1 MLLEGG
7 GLVGDTYTYKP
18 LNTIT
23 LIQGGLIMSDHTIKE
38 TYASLKLIRR
48 VDTLGRDIEQL
59 IMAAYQY
66 P

>member
-1 MLLEGG
+1 
-7 GLVGDTYTYKP
+7 
-18 LNTIT
+18 
-23 LIQGGLIMSDHTIKE
+23 MSDHTIKE